1 MFLRGRK
8 RQNGGA
14 GGREGDGSPAAVATG
29 TALVPTNQPSPRGG
43 RPLPRNRGPS
53 IVAAD
58 LHVVGNVITE
68 GELHID
74 GRIDGDVEGR
84 SVMVGETGYVDGHI
98 ETQDIVVRGLVR
110 GSIRARRVHLVGGC
124 RVVADISHDSLS
136 IDEGASFEGNCR
148 RVTRAEEPEDDPLA
162 HRERV
167 G

>member
-1 MFLRGRK
+1 MFLRGRR
-8 RQNGGA
+8 RQEGA
-14 GGREGDGSPAAVATG
+14 GAGPAAPG
-29 TALVPTNQPSPRGG
+29 TALITTTPLPTRGG

-58 LHVVGNVITE
+58 LHIVGNVTTD

-84 SVMVGETGYVDGHI
+84 SVTVGETGYVDGHI
-98 ETQDIVVRGLVR
+98 ETEDIAILGLVR
-110 GSIRARRVHLVGGC
+110 GSVRARKVHLVGGC
-124 RVVADISHDSLS
+124 KVVADITHDTLS

-148 RVTRAEEPEDDPLA
+148 RVARAEDEADALA
-162 HRERV
+162 TLGDRA